1 MKVCAFLTDGFETV
15 EALVVVDILRRADIK
30 TDMIS
35 ITGDINVKSAQG
47 VIVQADELLD
57 EYVFEGDEL
66 LFLPGG
72 PGHKSYYDCKD
83 LLELLKEYN
92 KKNNRI
98 AAICAAP
105 SILGNLGLLEGKKA
119 MAFPGFEMQLTGA
132 VIITAPERVVTDGN
146 ITTSRGMGTSLD
158 LGLELVRLI
167 KGEELAEQ
175 LRTSTQYI

>member
-15 EALVVVDILRRADIK
+15 EALAVIDILRRADIR

-47 VIVQADELLD
+47 VVVKADALLD
-57 EYVFEGDEL
+57 GYVFEGNEL

-72 PGHKSYYDCKD
+72 PGHKSYYECNE
-83 LLELLKEYN
+83 LLRLLKEYD

-105 SILGNLGLLEGKKA
+105 SVLGHLGLLNGKEA
-119 MAFPGFEMQLTGA
+119 ICFPGFEGELKGA
-132 VIITAPERVVTDGN
+132 TISENPVCVDGKIVTAK
-146 ITTSRGMGTSLD
+146 GMGVAVQF
-158 LGLELVRLI
+158 GLT
-167 KGEELAEQ
+167 LAGLLTDKDVEKKIHDGIQ
-175 LRTSTQYI
+175 CTD

>member
-15 EALVVVDILRRADIK
+15 EALAVVDILRRADIK

-72 PGHKSYYDCKD
+72 PGHKSYYDCTIRRITE
-83 LLELLKEYN
+83 LQPYVQHLQFLEILDYLKERRQWHSQAL
-92 KKNNRI
+92 K
-98 AAICAAP
+98 C
-105 SILGNLGLLEGKKA
+105 S
-119 MAFPGFEMQLTGA
+119 
-132 VIITAPERVVTDGN
+132 
-146 ITTSRGMGTSLD
+146 
-158 LGLELVRLI
+158 
-167 KGEELAEQ
+167 
-175 LRTSTQYI
+175 

>member
-15 EALVVVDILRRADIK
+15 EALAVVDILRRADIK

-83 LLELLKEYN
+83 LLELLK
-92 KKNNRI
+92 KNTIRRI
-98 AAICAAP
+98 TELQP
-105 SILGNLGLLEGKKA
+105 YVQHLQFLEILDYLK
-119 MAFPGFEMQLTGA
+119 
-132 VIITAPERVVTDGN
+132 ERRQWH
-146 ITTSRGMGTSLD
+146 SQALKCS
-158 LGLELVRLI
+158 
-167 KGEELAEQ
+167 
-175 LRTSTQYI
+175 

>member
-15 EALVVVDILRRADIK
+15 EALAVIDILRRADIR

-47 VIVQADELLD
+47 VVVKADALLD
-57 EYVFEGDEL
+57 GYVFEGDEL
-66 LFLPGG
+66 IFLPGG
-72 PGHKSYYDCKD
+72 PGHKSYYECNE
-83 LLELLKEYN
+83 LLTLLKEYD

-119 MAFPGFEMQLTGA
+119 MAFPGFEGCG
-132 VIITAPERVVTDGN
+132 DN
-146 ITTSRGMGTSLD
+146 SCTTKSCDRW
-158 LGLELVRLI
+158 
-167 KGEELAEQ
+167 
-175 LRTSTQYI
+175 